1 MKKQNFF
8 ALLFILVS
16 LFSYNNVS
24 AQQNVVKLG
33 LGSLV
38 AHQNLNLKYE
48 RAFAERHSLQVSLIY
63 DIPSSGGMLKSL
75 SEALPNKVTKS
86 GFFAVPEYRY
96 YFGKKGSLRGFYG
109 GAYAKIGRTQLK
121 MNDVLV
127 SNKNIP
133 TDFNVRANT
142 LGLGLNI
149 GAQWFLSDHITL
161 DWNIGGIGFARHAI
175 STGFKSD
182 EKLVYSKEEII
193 SNIREELSTVEGTT
207 VEALDQLVD
216 DIEPFIDD
224 VDTDNYQTASAPIG
238 LLDLRF
244 GLSIGYAF

>member
-1 MKKQNFF
+1 MKKQNLF
-8 ALLFILVS
+8 ALVFIFVS
-16 LFSYNNVS
+16 FFSYNNVS

-33 LGSLV
+33 LGSLI

-48 RAFAERHSLQVSLIY
+48 RAFAERHSVQLSLIY
-63 DIPSSGGMLKSL
+63 DIPSSFKNL
-75 SEALPNKVTKS
+75 SEALPNNKVTKS

-142 LGLGLNI
+142 LALGLNI
-149 GAQWFLSDHITL
+149 GAQWFLTDNITL
-161 DWNIGGIGFARHAI
+161 DWNIGGIGFARHGI

-182 EKLVYSKEEII
+182 ETLVYTKEEII
-193 SNIREELSTVEGTT
+193 TNIREEMSALEGTE
-207 VEALDQLVD
+207 EAAVDQFID
-216 DIEPFIDD
+216 DIEPFIEDIN
-224 VDTDNYQTASAPIG
+224 TDNYQTASAPVPF
-238 LLDLRF
+238 LDLRF
-244 GLSIGYAF
+244 GLSVGYAF